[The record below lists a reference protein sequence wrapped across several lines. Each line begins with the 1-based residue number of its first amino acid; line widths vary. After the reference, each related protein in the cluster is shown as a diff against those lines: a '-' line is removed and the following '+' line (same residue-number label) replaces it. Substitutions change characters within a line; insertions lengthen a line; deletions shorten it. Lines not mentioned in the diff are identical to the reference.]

1 VFLEYST
8 FVWEFIVTQEYLRQF
23 SCVVANASGE
33 GLEFNQFKVQFTI
46 RRGDFQTPNSCDVR
60 IFNLSDKTANMIGQN
75 EYTQLAISAGY
86 EGNFALIFRGTIKQF
101 RLGRINQLDSYV
113 DITAADGDEAYNFAP
128 VIQSVPAG
136 NNQASLA
143 DVLFGAISKNFPI
156 TKGYLPNLPSNQL
169 IRGRVM
175 YGLCRDEY
183 RDFAWTNNCK
193 WSIQDGA
200 VTMIPY
206 TSYIAN
212 TGEVPIIS
220 VSTGLIGVPE
230 QTQQGISIRTLLN
243 PNYKI
248 GQLVQLTAGVNT
260 FRRSLDLKSLVPN
273 QLTAEQVQ
281 TSADG
286 LYYIMIA
293 NHSGDTRGTDWY
305 TTMTC
310 LSVDS
315 TITSNHALNALIAGS
330 AESIQ
335 RYGQ

>member
-1 VFLEYST
+1 M
-8 FVWEFIVTQEYLRQF
+8 TQQYLRQF
-23 SCVVANASGE
+23 SCVVAKSSGE

-60 IFNLSDKTANMIGQN
+60 IFNLSDATAQQIGQN
-75 EYTQLAISAGY
+75 EYTTLSISAGY
-86 EGNFALIFRGTIKQF
+86 EGNFALIFQGTIKQY
-101 RLGRINQLDSYV
+101 RLGRIDQLDSYV

-128 VIQSVPAG
+128 ILTSIPSGTNQTGLSNILAG
-136 NNQASLA
+136 AM
-143 DVLFGAISKNFPI
+143 SKYNVTVNYAP
-156 TKGYLPNLPSNQL
+156 TLPSNQL

-193 WSIQDGA
+193 WSLQDNQI
-200 VTMIPY
+200 TLIPY
-206 TSYIAN
+206 VSYIA
-212 TGEVPIIS
+212 GGAIPLIS

-230 QTQQGISIRTLLN
+230 QTQQGINIRTLLN

-260 FRRSLDLKSLVPN
+260 FRRSLDLPSVVSN
-273 QLTAEQVQ
+273 QATALQVQ

-286 LYYIMIA
+286 LYYVMVA
-293 NHSGDTRGTDWY
+293 NHKGDTRGNDWY
-305 TTMTC
+305 TEMVC

-315 TITSNHALNALIAGS
+315 TITSANALSALVAQSAGT
-330 AESIQ
+330 IQ

>member
-1 VFLEYST
+1 M
-8 FVWEFIVTQEYLRQF
+8 TQQYLRQF
-23 SCVVANASGE
+23 SCVVANSEGK
-33 GLEFNQFKVQFTI
+33 GLEFNPFKVTFAI
-46 RRGDFQTPNSCDVR
+46 RRGDLQTPNSCDVR
-60 IFNLSDKTANMIGQN
+60 IFNLSDKTAHEIGQK
-75 EYTQLAISAGY
+75 EYTQLAIKAGY
-86 EGNFALIFRGTIKQF
+86 EGNFALLFQGTIKQF

-128 VIQSVPAG
+128 ILISSPAG
-136 NNQASLA
+136 NSQSNIASSLLA
-143 DVLFGAISKNFPI
+143 SMSRFGI
-156 TKGYLPNLPSNQL
+156 TQGYLPTLPSNQL
-169 IRGRVM
+169 IRGRVF

-193 WSIQDGA
+193 WSIQDNQ
-200 VTMIPY
+200 VSIIPY

-212 TGEVPIIS
+212 GTTIPIIS

-260 FRRSLDLKSLVPN
+260 FRRTLDLPSQVSN
-273 QLTAEQVQ
+273 IATALQVQ

-286 LYYIMIA
+286 LYYVMTA
-293 NHSGDTRGTDWY
+293 NHVGDTRGNDWY
-305 TTMTC
+305 TNLIC

-315 TITSNHALNALIAGS
+315 TIASAEALNVLVAQSQATIS
-330 AESIQ
+330 